1 MSTLWTPGGEHPVGR
16 EPAGGAGQAPDPPGA
31 PPGGRRPGPPSEP
44 GGPRGADDDPGGPD
58 DDRDGPDEEMAAE
71 LDELRDQLAKTP
83 AAVVVANHGF
93 GLFELAALHLSLRPP
108 QLGEAQLAID
118 ALAALVEGLPGRL
131 GQAEAQLKDGLAQLR
146 LAYVQ
151 IKAAA
156 SAGGGNG
163 SADGASGAP

>member
-1 MSTLWTPGGEHPVGR
+1 VGR

-31 PPGGRRPGPPSEP
+31 PPGGRRPG
-44 GGPRGADDDPGGPD
+44 GPD
-58 DDRDGPDEEMAAE
+58 DDTDAPDEEMVAE
-71 LDELRDQLAKTP
+71 LNELRDQLAKTP

-108 QLGEAQLAID
+108 QLAEAQLAID
-118 ALAALVEGLPGRL
+118 ALAAIVEGLPGRL
-131 GQAEAQLKDGLAQLR
+131 GQAETQLKDGLAQLR

-156 SAGGGNG
+156 SADGGNG
-163 SADGASGAP
+163 SADGGNGSA